1 MPFQTPFPPWPW
13 PPKGNPMSKE
23 QQADQQRVFG
33 NGVDRMASVAEKMV
47 GDILPPLTPTL
58 VKVGETCDSAKAA
71 IAAVREGKVLVDVR
85 IFGVPVIKIN
95 VQAF

>member
-1 MPFQTPFPPWPW
+1 MPYPESFPPWPW
-13 PPKGNPMSKE
+13 LPKGKPVTSE
-23 QQADQQRVFG
+23 QQAEQQRFG
-33 NGVDRMASVAEKMV
+33 GGIDRMASVAEKMV